1 MITKPLMINT
11 MANIQISPDKN
22 TVTSDNKVHK
32 FNRRGNC
39 NTCSLFKECC
49 ERKETVANKFPF
61 ACVSENR
68 TDGKYGNF
76 QSE

>member
-1 MITKPLMINT
+1 

-22 TVTSDNKVHK
+22 TVTSDGIDH
-32 FNRRGNC
+32 
-39 NTCSLFKECC
+39 LFHPGLEDSCEACTLFQKCC
-49 ERKETVANKFPF
+49 ELQETVANEFPF
-61 ACVSENR
+61 PCVAENR

>member
-1 MITKPLMINT
+1 
-11 MANIQISPDKN
+11 MANIQISQDKN

-32 FNRRGNC
+32 FNNRGNC
-39 NTCSLFKECC
+39 HTCSLFKECY
-49 ERKETVANKFPF
+49 ELQVPVANDFPF

>member
-1 MITKPLMINT
+1 
-11 MANIQISPDKN
+11 MANITISPDKN

-32 FNRRGNC
+32 FNKGSKNSC
-39 NTCSLFKECC
+39 NDCSLFKECC
-49 ERKETVANKFPF
+49 ELQETVANEFPF

-68 TDGKYGNF
+68 TDKKYGNF